1 MHSRDQVFRAEVV
14 IAARFD
20 RLEDA
25 GRAETALV
33 RAGVPRSRL
42 CLSRSMTE
50 DGVAAEAPG
59 QSYENQTGEDPAVAK
74 FAEAVRGAVYVMS
87 VALASRSEAA
97 LAAALLRDHGARGGV
112 LRVPRWEQRP

>member
-1 MHSRDQVFRAEVV
+1 MADM
-14 IAARFD
+14 IAGLFD

-25 GRAETALV
+25 GRAELALL
-33 RAGVPRSRL
+33 RAGVPPSRL

-59 QSYENQTGEDPAVAK
+59 QSYENQTGEDPLVAK

-87 VALASRSEAA
+87 VAVLSRNEALA
-97 LAAALLRDHGARGGV
+97 AAALLRANGARGGV
-112 LRVPRWEQRP
+112 LRVPRREAWR